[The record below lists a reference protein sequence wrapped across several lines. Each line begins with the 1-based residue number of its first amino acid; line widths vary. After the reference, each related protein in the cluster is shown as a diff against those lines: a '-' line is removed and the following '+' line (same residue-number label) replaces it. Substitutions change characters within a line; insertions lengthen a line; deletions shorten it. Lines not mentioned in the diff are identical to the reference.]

1 MPRILLFVS
10 FFLLLVN
17 ARGEAADWKIG
28 AATVNINP
36 TEPIWLAGY
45 GNRDHPSE
53 GIFQDIWIKAA
64 AFQDTTGTVSV
75 ITTAD
80 LVIAETVEELVRETR
95 SQASAG
101 KP

>member
-1 MPRILLFVS
+1 MPRILLLVS
-10 FFLLLVN
+10 FLLLLVN
-17 ARGEAADWKIG
+17 AKGEADWKIG

-53 GIFQDIWIKAA
+53 GIIQDIWKKAA
-64 AFQDTTGTVSV
+64 AFQDTTATVSV
-75 ITTAD
+75 ITTAA
-80 LVIAETVEELVRETR
+80 LVIAQKVEELVRESR
-95 SQASAG
+95 SQASTG